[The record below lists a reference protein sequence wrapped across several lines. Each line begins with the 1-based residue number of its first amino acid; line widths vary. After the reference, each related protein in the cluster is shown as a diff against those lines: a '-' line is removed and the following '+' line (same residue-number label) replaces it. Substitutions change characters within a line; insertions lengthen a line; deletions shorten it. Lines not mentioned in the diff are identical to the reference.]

1 MTAFVG
7 NSKRRMLH
15 AASVNLAQAR
25 DDKNAL
31 LLVGA
36 AEGIL
41 FARKFASAA
50 NKTPS
55 TFWGF
60 GTPES
65 SAKWVPSDIGRID
78 HRVPNELC
86 RFQRAIGGYIC
97 GKTNSSQSSALFFF
111 LTLGADEEDVLMLDH
126 LQPALQPLL
135 EQRHQHNS
143 F

>member
-36 AEGIL
+36 AGGIL

-50 NKTPS
+50 NKS
-55 TFWGF
+55 SLHLWGF
-60 GTPES
+60 GTHES
-65 SAKWVPSDIGRID
+65 SAKWVPSNMWRID
-78 HRVPNELC
+78 TQGP
-86 RFQRAIGGYIC
+86 Q
-97 GKTNSSQSSALFFF
+97 
-111 LTLGADEEDVLMLDH
+111 
-126 LQPALQPLL
+126 
-135 EQRHQHNS
+135 
-143 F
+143 